1 MNMGHEED
9 ELKPYS
15 EPEVDLSDLKRIEI
29 LAGMGYNRS
38 EIEDSLKTQ
47 KYDDVFATYLLLG
60 RRSTDVSFT
69 NIFFRFLQESFHL
82 FFLFLAGERWISVR
96 ELFVTPRCSSTDRV
110 CSGVRTD
117 FSGPFVGSLVT
128 GVNWIHDGLNQCV
141 GTAEC
146 PPIHFGYLVQT
157 WWTSGVIRW

>member
-29 LAGMGYNRS
+29 LVGMGYSRT

-60 RRSTDVSFT
+60 RRSTDVRIICFPYVVKRNKTKQKQKVMNS
-69 NIFFRFLQESFHL
+69 
-82 FFLFLAGERWISVR
+82 
-96 ELFVTPRCSSTDRV
+96 
-110 CSGVRTD
+110 
-117 FSGPFVGSLVT
+117 
-128 GVNWIHDGLNQCV
+128 
-141 GTAEC
+141 
-146 PPIHFGYLVQT
+146 
-157 WWTSGVIRW
+157 